1 MALACDILVGD
12 VTTSFRDTHVKFGLA
27 PCWGLSQRL
36 SRRIGPGRAR
46 LVSLTA
52 RTVNAHVAHEWGLL
66 DELIDDSASREGVCG
81 DPVLDRAIELANAI
95 AANDPLMVRRYKR
108 AIVEGTNVDHIRGLQ
123 RERELGLAHYMEIVG
138 DGQTFEGAKGYITD
152 ENRPRVSESK
162 L

>member
-1 MALACDILVGD
+1 
-12 VTTSFRDTHVKFGLA
+12 
-27 PCWGLSQRL
+27 
-36 SRRIGPGRAR
+36 
-46 LVSLTA
+46 
-52 RTVNAHVAHEWGLL
+52 
-66 DELIDDSASREGVCG
+66 
-81 DPVLDRAIELANAI
+81 LDRAIELANAI